1 MIGEKM
7 TKAQW
12 RRVDEN
18 KKFSTYSQ
26 WEEYVRKRY
35 KNRDKHY
42 LKSFAK
48 YLAYRESTFAA
59 VCGFSHPLFVALFS
73 MLTTV
78 FVQCS
83 INASNIID
91 SLKNRNLN
99 TMLFCM
105 LVYVLII
112 IIGFG
117 LILREMYTNVSY
129 MSVEK
134 NFLCNYKEII
144 ENLL

>member
-1 MIGEKM
+1 
-7 TKAQW
+7 
-12 RRVDEN
+12 
-18 KKFSTYSQ
+18 
-26 WEEYVRKRY
+26 
-35 KNRDKHY
+35 
-42 LKSFAK
+42 
-48 YLAYRESTFAA
+48 
-59 VCGFSHPLFVALFS
+59 